1 MKFKEILEKIKVYAP
16 LGVSLVVAA
25 CVVISLS
32 GYQAKASEPSK
43 DKKQQVSESVTDAET
58 ETETENAAEDTQTHA
73 GSFELADGVYKGSA
87 TGFSGPVTVAVTIMD
102 KKITSIDILSS
113 TDDEAFF
120 NRAKGVIDR
129 IIASQSFD
137 VDVVSGAT
145 YSSNGIIGA
154 VKNALT
160 GEKDNGVTG
169 KSKQESTS
177 ESESDSSL
185 AEIAAVQDASA
196 YKDGTYYGTGK
207 GFAGTMKVKVDI
219 SGGKIAS
226 ISIVS
231 TKDGDSYVK
240 SASSLLDTIVEKQST
255 NVDTVSGATFSSRG
269 IIAAVRSAL
278 SQAAVSENTADNN
291 NDKQEA
297 AESSGNGQTDENSSG
312 SASEQGTEGTLP
324 YVDGI
329 YYGTAEG
336 YKGDIKAAVV
346 IQNKTLKAILV
357 TEKQDDEPFITNAM
371 DVLKNMMKKQSAD
384 VDTVSGATYSSKGL
398 IGAVKAAFEEARK
411 TTAGENTGDG
421 NSDANNKNNSNSDNN
436 NGNDNSSNNADDSN
450 IAGEEDK
457 AVLSKLVQSQASLDG
472 AQYTQLSWYLLQIR
486 LGDAQE
492 VLESAESTKKDV
504 SCAQEKLQAAINA
517 LQKNDTSTNVYE
529 DGVYEVSTLC
539 IPDDDMDFSA
549 YNLSMKVTIANDRIV
564 SITDVKG
571 DGDSQNASYIKKAAD
586 GTKNQP
592 GLVSVLTSQANADSI
607 DFSSIDTVSRAT
619 CTSKAII
626 DGCKSALE
634 AAKKK

>member
-1 MKFKEILEKIKVYAP
+1 MKFKEVFEKIKVYAP
-16 LGVSLVVAA
+16 LGVSLVIAA

-32 GYQAKASEPSK
+32 GYQTKASEPSN
-43 DKKQQVSESVTDAET
+43 DKKHQVSERVTDT
-58 ETETENAAEDTQTHA
+58 ETEDAAEDTQTA
-73 GSFELADGVYKGSA
+73 TGSFELADGVYKGSA

-120 NRAKGVIDR
+120 NRAKAVIDR

-169 KSKQESTS
+169 KSKQGSTS

-231 TKDGDSYVK
+231 TKDGNSYVK

-278 SQAAVSENTADNN
+278 SQAAVSDNTVGNN
-291 NDKQEA
+291 TDKQGA
-297 AESSGNGQTDENSSG
+297 AEASGNGQTDENSSG
-312 SASEQGTEGTLP
+312 SASEKGTEGTLP

-336 YKGDIKAAVV
+336 YKGDIRVAVV
-346 IQNKTLKAILV
+346 IQDKTLKAILV

-371 DVLKNMMKKQSAD
+371 DVLKNMMKRQSAD

-411 TTAGENTGDG
+411 TTAGENTGG
-421 NSDANNKNNSNSDNN
+421 SNSDSNNSNDNN
-436 NGNDNSSNNADDSN
+436 SN

-457 AVLSKLVQSQASLDG
+457 AVLLKLVQSQASLDG

-529 DGVYEVSTLC
+529 DGTYDVSTLC

-571 DGDSQNASYIKKAAD
+571 DGDSQNVSYIKKAVD
-586 GTKNQP
+586 GTKNQA
-592 GLVSVLTSQANADSI
+592 GMVSVLTSQTNADSI
-607 DFSSIDTVSRAT
+607 DFSSIDTVSHAT

>member
-1 MKFKEILEKIKVYAP
+1 MKFKEVFEKIKVYAP
-16 LGVSLVVAA
+16 LGVSLVIAA
-25 CVVISLS
+25 CVVISLI
-32 GYQAKASEPSK
+32 GYQTKVSEPSN
-43 DKKQQVSESVTDAET
+43 DKKHQVSERVTDT
-58 ETETENAAEDTQTHA
+58 ETEDAAEDTQTA
-73 GSFELADGVYKGSA
+73 TGSFELADGVYKGSA

-120 NRAKGVIDR
+120 NRAKAVIDR

-278 SQAAVSENTADNN
+278 SQAAVSDKTTGNNT
-291 NDKQEA
+291 DKQGA
-297 AESSGNGQTDENSSG
+297 AEASGNGQTDKNSSG

-336 YKGDIKAAVV
+336 YKGDIRVAVV
-346 IQNKTLKAILV
+346 IQDKTLKAILV

-411 TTAGENTGDG
+411 TTAGENTGG
-421 NSDANNKNNSNSDNN
+421 SNSDSNNSNDNN
-436 NGNDNSSNNADDSN
+436 SN

-457 AVLSKLVQSQASLDG
+457 AVLLKLVQSQASLDG

-529 DGVYEVSTLC
+529 DGTYDVSTLC

-571 DGDSQNASYIKKAAD
+571 DGDSQNVSYIKKAVD

-592 GLVSVLTSQANADSI
+592 GMVSVLTSQTNADSI
-607 DFSSIDTVSRAT
+607 DFSSIDTVSHAT

>member
-1 MKFKEILEKIKVYAP
+1 MKFKEVLEKIKIYAP

-32 GYQAKASEPSK
+32 GYQTKASEPLK
-43 DKKQQVSESVTDAET
+43 DKKQQVSESVTDTKT
-58 ETETENAAEDTQTHA
+58 ETDNADEDTQAAT
-73 GSFELADGVYKGSA
+73 GSFDLADGVYKGSA
-87 TGFSGPVTVAVTIMD
+87 TGFRGPVTVAVTIMD
-102 KKITSIDILSS
+102 KKITSIDILSA

-129 IIASQSFD
+129 IIASQSLD
-137 VDVVSGAT
+137 VDAVSGAT

-177 ESESDSSL
+177 ESESDSSS

-207 GFAGTMKVKVDI
+207 GFAGNIKVKVDI
-219 SGGKIAS
+219 AGGKISA

-278 SQAAVSENTADNN
+278 SQAAVSENTAGNN
-291 NDKQEA
+291 TDKQGA
-297 AESSGNGQTDENSSG
+297 AETSGNGQTDENSSG
-312 SASEQGTEGTLP
+312 SASEHGTEGTLP

-329 YYGTAEG
+329 YYGTSEG
-336 YKGDIKAAVV
+336 YKGDIKVAVV
-346 IQNKTLKAILV
+346 IQDKTLKAILV

-371 DVLKNMMKKQSAD
+371 DVLKNMMKKQSTD

-398 IGAVKAAFEEARK
+398 IGAVKSAFEEARK
-411 TTAGENTGDG
+411 TTAGENTGNG
-421 NSDANNKNNSNSDNN
+421 NSGGNNNNSN
-436 NGNDNSSNNADDSN
+436 NAADSN
-450 IAGEEDK
+450 IALDEDK

-472 AQYTQLSWYLLQIR
+472 TQYTQLSWYLLQIR

-504 SCAQEKLQAAINA
+504 SRAQEKLQAAINA

-529 DGVYEVSTLC
+529 DGTYEVSTLC

-586 GTKNQP
+586 GTKNQQ
-592 GLVSVLTSQANADSI
+592 GMVSVLTSQSNADSI

>member
-1 MKFKEILEKIKVYAP
+1 MKFKEVLEKIKVYAP
-16 LGVSLVVAA
+16 LGVSLVIAA

-32 GYQAKASEPSK
+32 GYQTKASEPSK
-43 DKKQQVSESVTDAET
+43 DKKQQVSDRVT
-58 ETETENAAEDTQTHA
+58 ETETENAAENTQTA
-73 GSFELADGVYKGSA
+73 TGSFELADGVYKGSA

-278 SQAAVSENTADNN
+278 SQAAVSDNTVGNN
-291 NDKQEA
+291 TDKQGA
-297 AESSGNGQTDENSSG
+297 AEASGNGQTDENSSG

-336 YKGDIKAAVV
+336 YKGDIRVAVV
-346 IQNKTLKAILV
+346 IQDKTLKAILV

-411 TTAGENTGDG
+411 TTAGENTGG
-421 NSDANNKNNSNSDNN
+421 SNSDSNNSNDNN
-436 NGNDNSSNNADDSN
+436 SN

-492 VLESAESTKKDV
+492 ILESAESTKKDV

-529 DGVYEVSTLC
+529 DGTYDVSTLC

-571 DGDSQNASYIKKAAD
+571 DGDSQNVSYIKKAVE

-592 GLVSVLTSQANADSI
+592 GMVSVLTSQTNADSI
-607 DFSSIDTVSRAT
+607 DFSSIDTVSHAT

>member
-32 GYQAKASEPSK
+32 TYQAKASEPSK
-43 DKKQQVSESVTDAET
+43 DKKQQVSESMADT
-58 ETETENAAEDTQTHA
+58 ETETENATEDTQTA
-73 GSFELADGVYKGSA
+73 TGSFDLADGVYKGSA
-87 TGFSGPVTVAVTIMD
+87 TGYRGSVTVAVTILD
-102 KKITSIDILSS
+102 KKIVSIDILSAS
-113 TDDEAFF
+113 DDEAFF

-129 IIASQSFD
+129 IISSQSLD

-177 ESESDSSL
+177 ESESDSSS

-207 GFAGTMKVKVDI
+207 GFAGNIKVKVDI
-219 SGGKIAS
+219 AGGKISA

-278 SQAAVSENTADNN
+278 SQAAVSENTAGNN
-291 NDKQEA
+291 TDKQGA
-297 AESSGNGQTDENSSG
+297 AEASGNGQTDENSSG
-312 SASEQGTEGTLP
+312 SAFEQGTEGTLP

-329 YYGTAEG
+329 YYGTSEG
-336 YKGDIKAAVV
+336 YKGDIKVAVV
-346 IQNKTLKAILV
+346 IQDKTLKAILV

-411 TTAGENTGDG
+411 TTAGENTGNG
-421 NSDANNKNNSNSDNN
+421 NSGGNNNNSN
-436 NGNDNSSNNADDSN
+436 NAADSN
-450 IAGEEDK
+450 IALDEDK

-472 AQYTQLSWYLLQIR
+472 TQYTQLSWYLLQIR

-504 SCAQEKLQAAINA
+504 SRAQEKLQAAINA

-529 DGVYEVSTLC
+529 DGTYEVSTLC

-586 GTKNQP
+586 GTKNQQ
-592 GLVSVLTSQANADSI
+592 GMVSMLTSQSNADSI

>member
-32 GYQAKASEPSK
+32 TYQTKASEPSK
-43 DKKQQVSESVTDAET
+43 DKKQQVSERVTDA
-58 ETETENAAEDTQTHA
+58 ETENAAEDTQTA
-73 GSFELADGVYKGSA
+73 TGSFELADGVYKGSA

-102 KKITSIDILSS
+102 KKIISIDILSS

-278 SQAAVSENTADNN
+278 SQAAVSDNTTGNN
-291 NDKQEA
+291 TDKQSA
-297 AESSGNGQTDENSSG
+297 AEASGNGQTDENSSG
-312 SASEQGTEGTLP
+312 SASEKGTEGTLP

-336 YKGDIKAAVV
+336 YRGDIRVAVV
-346 IQNKTLKAILV
+346 IQDKTLKAILV
-357 TEKQDDEPFITNAM
+357 TKKQDDEPFITNAM

-411 TTAGENTGDG
+411 TTAGENTGD
-421 NSDANNKNNSNSDNN
+421 SNSGNN
-436 NGNDNSSNNADDSN
+436 NSSNNSDNSN
-450 IAGEEDK
+450 IAGDEDK

-472 AQYTQLSWYLLQIR
+472 TQYTQLSWYLLQIR
-486 LGDAQE
+486 LEDANE
-492 VLESAESTKKDV
+492 VLSSAEATKKDV
-504 SCAQEKLQAAINA
+504 SHAQEKLQAAINA

-529 DGVYEVSTLC
+529 DGTYDVSTLC

-592 GLVSVLTSQANADSI
+592 GMVSVLTSQANADSI
-607 DFSSIDTVSRAT
+607 DFSGIDTVSRAT

-626 DGCKSALE
+626 NGCKSVLE

>member
-1 MKFKEILEKIKVYAP
+1 MKFKEVLEKIKVYAP
-16 LGVSLVVAA
+16 LGVSLVIAA

-32 GYQAKASEPSK
+32 GYQTKASEPSK
-43 DKKQQVSESVTDAET
+43 DKKHQVSERVTD
-58 ETETENAAEDTQTHA
+58 TETENAAEDTQTA
-73 GSFELADGVYKGSA
+73 TGSFELADGVYKGSA

-196 YKDGTYYGTGK
+196 YKDGTYYGAGK

-278 SQAAVSENTADNN
+278 SQAAVSDNTVGNN
-291 NDKQEA
+291 TDKQGA
-297 AESSGNGQTDENSSG
+297 AEASGNGQTDENSSG
-312 SASEQGTEGTLP
+312 SASEKGTEGTLP

-336 YKGDIKAAVV
+336 YKGDIRVAVV
-346 IQNKTLKAILV
+346 IQDKTLKAILV

-411 TTAGENTGDG
+411 TTAGENTGG
-421 NSDANNKNNSNSDNN
+421 SNSDSNNSNDNN
-436 NGNDNSSNNADDSN
+436 SN

-457 AVLSKLVQSQASLDG
+457 AVLLKLVQSQASLDG

-529 DGVYEVSTLC
+529 DGTYDVSTLC

-571 DGDSQNASYIKKAAD
+571 DGDSQNVSYIKKAVD
-586 GTKNQP
+586 GTKNQA
-592 GLVSVLTSQANADSI
+592 GMVSVLTSQTNADSI
-607 DFSSIDTVSRAT
+607 DFSSIDTVSHAT

>member
-1 MKFKEILEKIKVYAP
+1 MKFKEVLEKIKVYAP
-16 LGVSLVVAA
+16 LGVSLVIAA

-32 GYQAKASEPSK
+32 GYQTKASEPSK
-43 DKKQQVSESVTDAET
+43 DKKHQVSERVTDA
-58 ETETENAAEDTQTHA
+58 ETENAAEDTQTA
-73 GSFELADGVYKGSA
+73 TGSFELADGVYKGSA

-120 NRAKGVIDR
+120 NRAKAVIDR

-169 KSKQESTS
+169 KSKQGSTS

-278 SQAAVSENTADNN
+278 SQAAVSDNTTGNN
-291 NDKQEA
+291 TDKQGA
-297 AESSGNGQTDENSSG
+297 AEASGNGQTDENSSG
-312 SASEQGTEGTLP
+312 SASEKGTEGTLP

-336 YKGDIKAAVV
+336 YKGDIRVAVV
-346 IQNKTLKAILV
+346 IQDKTLKAILV

-411 TTAGENTGDG
+411 TTAGENTGNG
-421 NSDANNKNNSNSDNN
+421 NSDANNNNNSNVALD
-436 NGNDNSSNNADDSN
+436 
-450 IAGEEDK
+450 EDK

-472 AQYTQLSWYLLQIR
+472 TQYTQLSWYLLQIR

-492 VLESAESTKKDV
+492 VLDSAESTKKDV
-504 SCAQEKLQAAINA
+504 SRAQEKLQAAINA

-529 DGVYEVSTLC
+529 DGTYEVTTLC

-571 DGDSQNASYIKKAAD
+571 DGDSQNDCLI
-586 GTKNQP
+586 
-592 GLVSVLTSQANADSI
+592 VI
-607 DFSSIDTVSRAT
+607 
-619 CTSKAII
+619 
-626 DGCKSALE
+626 
-634 AAKKK
+634 

>member
-1 MKFKEILEKIKVYAP
+1 MKFKEVLEKIKVYAP
-16 LGVSLVVAA
+16 LGVSLVIAA

-32 GYQAKASEPSK
+32 GYQTKASEPSK
-43 DKKQQVSESVTDAET
+43 DKKHQVSERVTD
-58 ETETENAAEDTQTHA
+58 TETENAAEDTQTA
-73 GSFELADGVYKGSA
+73 TGSFELADGVYKGSA

-120 NRAKGVIDR
+120 NRAKAVIDR

-145 YSSNGIIGA
+145 YSSSGIIGA

-278 SQAAVSENTADNN
+278 SQAAVSDKTTGNNT
-291 NDKQEA
+291 DKQGA
-297 AESSGNGQTDENSSG
+297 AEASGNGQTDKNSSG

-336 YKGDIKAAVV
+336 YKGDIRVAVV
-346 IQNKTLKAILV
+346 IQDKTLKAILV

-411 TTAGENTGDG
+411 TTAGENTGG
-421 NSDANNKNNSNSDNN
+421 SNSDSNNSNDNN
-436 NGNDNSSNNADDSN
+436 SN

-457 AVLSKLVQSQASLDG
+457 AVLLKLVQSQASLDG

-529 DGVYEVSTLC
+529 DGTYDVSTLC

-571 DGDSQNASYIKKAAD
+571 DGDSQNVSYIKKAVD

-592 GLVSVLTSQANADSI
+592 GMVSVLTSQTNADSI
-607 DFSSIDTVSRAT
+607 DFSSIDTVSHAT

>member
-1 MKFKEILEKIKVYAP
+1 MKFKEVLEKIKVYAP
-16 LGVSLVVAA
+16 LGVSLVIAA

-32 GYQAKASEPSK
+32 GYQTKASEPSK
-43 DKKQQVSESVTDAET
+43 DKKQQVSDRVT
-58 ETETENAAEDTQTHA
+58 ETETENAAENTQTA
-73 GSFELADGVYKGSA
+73 TGSFELADGVYKGSA

-169 KSKQESTS
+169 KAKQESTS

-278 SQAAVSENTADNN
+278 SQAAVSDNTTGNN
-291 NDKQEA
+291 TDKQGA
-297 AESSGNGQTDENSSG
+297 AEASGNGQTDENSSG
-312 SASEQGTEGTLP
+312 SASEKGTEGTLP

-336 YKGDIKAAVV
+336 YKGDIRVAVV
-346 IQNKTLKAILV
+346 IQDKTLKAILV

-384 VDTVSGATYSSKGL
+384 VDTVSGATYSSNGL

-411 TTAGENTGDG
+411 TTAGENTGG
-421 NSDANNKNNSNSDNN
+421 SNSDSNNSNDNN
-436 NGNDNSSNNADDSN
+436 SN

-492 VLESAESTKKDV
+492 ILESAESTKKDV

-529 DGVYEVSTLC
+529 DGTYDVSTLC

-571 DGDSQNASYIKKAAD
+571 DGDSQNVSYINKAAD

-592 GLVSVLTSQANADSI
+592 GMVSVLTSQTNADSI
-607 DFSSIDTVSRAT
+607 DFSSIDTVSHAT

>member
-32 GYQAKASEPSK
+32 TYQAKASEPSK
-43 DKKQQVSESVTDAET
+43 DKKQQVSESMADT
-58 ETETENAAEDTQTHA
+58 ETETENATEDTQTA
-73 GSFELADGVYKGSA
+73 TGSFDLADGVYKGSA
-87 TGFSGPVTVAVTIMD
+87 TGYRGAVTVAVTILD
-102 KKITSIDILSS
+102 KKIVSIDILSAS
-113 TDDEAFF
+113 DDEAFF

-129 IIASQSFD
+129 IISSQSLD

-177 ESESDSSL
+177 ESESDSSS

-196 YKDGTYYGTGK
+196 YKDGTYYGIGK
-207 GFAGTMKVKVDI
+207 GFAGNIKVKVDI
-219 SGGKIAS
+219 AGGKISA

-278 SQAAVSENTADNN
+278 SQAAVSENTAGNN
-291 NDKQEA
+291 TDKQGA
-297 AESSGNGQTDENSSG
+297 AETSGNGQTDENSSG
-312 SASEQGTEGTLP
+312 SASEHGTEGTLP

-329 YYGTAEG
+329 YYGTSEG
-336 YKGDIKAAVV
+336 YKGDIKVAVV
-346 IQNKTLKAILV
+346 IQDKTLKAILV

-411 TTAGENTGDG
+411 TTAGENTGNG
-421 NSDANNKNNSNSDNN
+421 NSGGNNNNSN
-436 NGNDNSSNNADDSN
+436 NAADSN
-450 IAGEEDK
+450 IALDKDK

-472 AQYTQLSWYLLQIR
+472 TQYTQLSWYLLQIR

-504 SCAQEKLQAAINA
+504 SRAQEKLQAAINA

-529 DGVYEVSTLC
+529 DGTYEVSTLC

-586 GTKNQP
+586 GTKNQQ
-592 GLVSVLTSQANADSI
+592 GMVSMLTSQANADSI
-607 DFSSIDTVSRAT
+607 DFSSIDTVSHAT

>member
-1 MKFKEILEKIKVYAP
+1 MKFKEVLEKIKVYAP
-16 LGVSLVVAA
+16 LGVSLVIAA

-32 GYQAKASEPSK
+32 GYQTKASEPSK
-43 DKKQQVSESVTDAET
+43 DKKHQVSERVTDT
-58 ETETENAAEDTQTHA
+58 ETEDAAEDTQTA
-73 GSFELADGVYKGSA
+73 TGSFELADGVYKGSA

-102 KKITSIDILSS
+102 KKIISIDILSS

-278 SQAAVSENTADNN
+278 SQAAVSDNTVGNN
-291 NDKQEA
+291 TDKQGA
-297 AESSGNGQTDENSSG
+297 AEASGNGQTDENSSG
-312 SASEQGTEGTLP
+312 SASEKGTEGTLP

-336 YKGDIKAAVV
+336 YKGDIRVAVV
-346 IQNKTLKAILV
+346 IQDKTLKAILV

-371 DVLKNMMKKQSAD
+371 DMLKNMMKKQSAD

-411 TTAGENTGDG
+411 TTAGENTGG
-421 NSDANNKNNSNSDNN
+421 SNSDSNNSNDNN
-436 NGNDNSSNNADDSN
+436 SN

-457 AVLSKLVQSQASLDG
+457 AVLLKLVQSQASLDG

-529 DGVYEVSTLC
+529 DGTYDVSTLC

-571 DGDSQNASYIKKAAD
+571 DGDSQNVSYIKKAVD
-586 GTKNQP
+586 GTKNQA
-592 GLVSVLTSQANADSI
+592 GMVSVLTSQTNADSI
-607 DFSSIDTVSRAT
+607 DFSSIDTVSHAT

>member
-1 MKFKEILEKIKVYAP
+1 MKFKEVLEKIKVYAP
-16 LGVSLVVAA
+16 LGVSLVIAA

-32 GYQAKASEPSK
+32 GYQTKASEPSK
-43 DKKQQVSESVTDAET
+43 DKKHQVSERVTD
-58 ETETENAAEDTQTHA
+58 TETENAAEDTQTA
-73 GSFELADGVYKGSA
+73 TGSFELADGVYKGSA
-87 TGFSGPVTVAVTIMD
+87 TGFSGHVTVAVTIMD

-120 NRAKGVIDR
+120 NRAKVVIDR

-169 KSKQESTS
+169 KSKQGSTS

-240 SASSLLDTIVEKQST
+240 IASSLLDTIVEKQST

-278 SQAAVSENTADNN
+278 SQAAVSDNTTGNN
-291 NDKQEA
+291 TDKQGA
-297 AESSGNGQTDENSSG
+297 AEVSGNGQTDENSSG

-336 YKGDIKAAVV
+336 YKGDIRVAVV
-346 IQNKTLKAILV
+346 IQDKTLKAILV

-411 TTAGENTGDG
+411 TTAGENTGG
-421 NSDANNKNNSNSDNN
+421 SNSDSNNSNDNN
-436 NGNDNSSNNADDSN
+436 SN

-457 AVLSKLVQSQASLDG
+457 AVLLKLVQSQASLDG

-529 DGVYEVSTLC
+529 DGTYDVSTLC

-571 DGDSQNASYIKKAAD
+571 DGDSQNVSYIKKAVD
-586 GTKNQP
+586 GTKNQA
-592 GLVSVLTSQANADSI
+592 GMVSVLTSQTNADSI
-607 DFSSIDTVSRAT
+607 DFSSIDTVSHAT

>member
-58 ETETENAAEDTQTHA
+58 ETETENATEDTQTVT

-102 KKITSIDILSS
+102 KKVTSIDILSS

-129 IIASQSFD
+129 IISSQSLD

-160 GEKDNGVTG
+160 GEKDKGVTG
-169 KSKQESTS
+169 KSKQESRS
-177 ESESDSSL
+177 DSESDNSS

-207 GFAGTMKVKVDI
+207 GFAGNIKVKVDI
-219 SGGKIAS
+219 AGGKISA

-278 SQAAVSENTADNN
+278 SQAAVSENTAGNN
-291 NDKQEA
+291 TDKQGA
-297 AESSGNGQTDENSSG
+297 AETSGNGQTDENSSG
-312 SASEQGTEGTLP
+312 SASEHGTEGTLP

-329 YYGTAEG
+329 YYGTSEG
-336 YKGDIKAAVV
+336 YKGDIKVAVV
-346 IQNKTLKAILV
+346 IQDKTLKAILV

-398 IGAVKAAFEEARK
+398 IGAVKEAFEEARK
-411 TTAGENTGDG
+411 TTAGENTGNG
-421 NSDANNKNNSNSDNN
+421 NSGGNNNNSN
-436 NGNDNSSNNADDSN
+436 NAADSN
-450 IAGEEDK
+450 VALDEDK

-472 AQYTQLSWYLLQIR
+472 TQYTQLSWYLLQIR

-492 VLESAESTKKDV
+492 VLDSAESTKKDV
-504 SCAQEKLQAAINA
+504 SRAQEKLQAAINA

-529 DGVYEVSTLC
+529 DGTYEVSTLC

-586 GTKNQP
+586 GTKNQQ
-592 GLVSVLTSQANADSI
+592 GMVSMLTSQAKADSI

>member
-32 GYQAKASEPSK
+32 TYQAKASEPSK
-43 DKKQQVSESVTDAET
+43 DKKQQVSESMADT
-58 ETETENAAEDTQTHA
+58 ETETENATEDTQTA
-73 GSFELADGVYKGSA
+73 TGSFDLADGVYKGSA
-87 TGFSGPVTVAVTIMD
+87 TGYRGSVTVAVTILD
-102 KKITSIDILSS
+102 KKIVSIDILSAS
-113 TDDEAFF
+113 DDEAFF

-129 IIASQSFD
+129 IISSQSLD

-207 GFAGTMKVKVDI
+207 GFAGNIKVKVDI
-219 SGGKIAS
+219 EGGKISA

-278 SQAAVSENTADNN
+278 SQAAVSENTAGNN
-291 NDKQEA
+291 TDKQGA
-297 AESSGNGQTDENSSG
+297 AEASGNGQT
-312 SASEQGTEGTLP
+312 AEGTLP

-329 YYGTAEG
+329 YYGTSEG
-336 YKGDIKAAVV
+336 YKGDIKVAVV
-346 IQNKTLKAILV
+346 IQDKTLKAILV

-411 TTAGENTGDG
+411 TTAGENTGNG
-421 NSDANNKNNSNSDNN
+421 NSGGNNNNSN
-436 NGNDNSSNNADDSN
+436 NALD
-450 IAGEEDK
+450 EDK

-472 AQYTQLSWYLLQIR
+472 TQYTQLSWYLLQIR

-492 VLESAESTKKDV
+492 VLDSAESTKKDV
-504 SCAQEKLQAAINA
+504 SRAQEKLQAAINA

-529 DGVYEVSTLC
+529 DGTYEVSTLC
-539 IPDDDMDFSA
+539 IPDDDMDFVA

-586 GTKNQP
+586 GTKNQQ
-592 GLVSVLTSQANADSI
+592 GMVSVLTSQANADSI

>member
-1 MKFKEILEKIKVYAP
+1 MKFKEVLEKIKVYAP
-16 LGVSLVVAA
+16 LGVSLVIAA

-32 GYQAKASEPSK
+32 GYQTKASEPSK
-43 DKKQQVSESVTDAET
+43 DKKQQVSERVTDA
-58 ETETENAAEDTQTHA
+58 ETENAAEDTQTA
-73 GSFELADGVYKGSA
+73 TGSFELADGVYKGSA

-102 KKITSIDILSS
+102 KKIISIDILSS

-177 ESESDSSL
+177 ESESDSAL

-278 SQAAVSENTADNN
+278 SQAAVSDNTTGNN
-291 NDKQEA
+291 TDKQSA
-297 AESSGNGQTDENSSG
+297 AEASGNGQTDENSSG
-312 SASEQGTEGTLP
+312 SASEKGTEGTLP

-336 YKGDIKAAVV
+336 YKGDIRVAVV
-346 IQNKTLKAILV
+346 IQDKTLKAILV
-357 TEKQDDEPFITNAM
+357 TKKQDDEPFITNAM

-411 TTAGENTGDG
+411 TTAGENTGD
-421 NSDANNKNNSNSDNN
+421 SNSDSN
-436 NGNDNSSNNADDSN
+436 NGNDNNSN

-457 AVLSKLVQSQASLDG
+457 AVLLKLVQSQASLDG
-472 AQYTQLSWYLLQIR
+472 TQYTQLSWYLLQIR

-529 DGVYEVSTLC
+529 DGTYGVSTLC

-571 DGDSQNASYIKKAAD
+571 DGDSQNAPYIKKAAD

>member
-1 MKFKEILEKIKVYAP
+1 MKFKEVLEKIKVYAP
-16 LGVSLVVAA
+16 LGVSLVIAA

-32 GYQAKASEPSK
+32 GYQTKASEPSK
-43 DKKQQVSESVTDAET
+43 DKKHQVSERVIDT
-58 ETETENAAEDTQTHA
+58 ETETENAAEDTQTA
-73 GSFELADGVYKGSA
+73 TGSFELADGVYKGSA

-102 KKITSIDILSS
+102 KKIISIDILSS

-169 KSKQESTS
+169 KSKQGSTS

-219 SGGKIAS
+219 VGGKIAS

-278 SQAAVSENTADNN
+278 SQAAVSDNTTGNN
-291 NDKQEA
+291 TDKQGA
-297 AESSGNGQTDENSSG
+297 AEASGNGQTDENSSG
-312 SASEQGTEGTLP
+312 SASEKGTEGTLP

-336 YKGDIKAAVV
+336 YKGDIRVAVV
-346 IQNKTLKAILV
+346 IQDKTLKAILV

-411 TTAGENTGDG
+411 TTAGENTGG
-421 NSDANNKNNSNSDNN
+421 SNSDSNNSNDNN
-436 NGNDNSSNNADDSN
+436 SN

-457 AVLSKLVQSQASLDG
+457 AVLLKLVQSQASLDG

-529 DGVYEVSTLC
+529 DGTYDVSTLC

-571 DGDSQNASYIKKAAD
+571 DGDSQNVSYIKKAVD
-586 GTKNQP
+586 GTKNQA
-592 GLVSVLTSQANADSI
+592 GMVSVLTSQTNADSI
-607 DFSSIDTVSRAT
+607 DFSSIDTVSHAT

>member
-32 GYQAKASEPSK
+32 TYQAKASEPSK
-43 DKKQQVSESVTDAET
+43 DKKQQVSESMADT
-58 ETETENAAEDTQTHA
+58 ETETENATEDTQTA
-73 GSFELADGVYKGSA
+73 TGSFDLADGVYKGSA
-87 TGFSGPVTVAVTIMD
+87 TGYRGSVTVAVTILD
-102 KKITSIDILSS
+102 KKIVSIDILSAS
-113 TDDEAFF
+113 DDEAFF

-129 IIASQSFD
+129 IISSQSLD

-177 ESESDSSL
+177 ESESDSSS

-207 GFAGTMKVKVDI
+207 GFAGNIKVKVDI
-219 SGGKIAS
+219 AGGKISA

-278 SQAAVSENTADNN
+278 SQAAVSENTAGNN
-291 NDKQEA
+291 TDKQGA
-297 AESSGNGQTDENSSG
+297 AETSGNGQTDENSSG
-312 SASEQGTEGTLP
+312 SASEQGTEGTLA

-336 YKGDIKAAVV
+336 YKGDIKVAVV
-346 IQNKTLKAILV
+346 IQDKTLKAILV

-411 TTAGENTGDG
+411 TTAGENTGNG
-421 NSDANNKNNSNSDNN
+421 NSGGNNNNSN
-436 NGNDNSSNNADDSN
+436 NAADSN
-450 IAGEEDK
+450 IALDEDK

-472 AQYTQLSWYLLQIR
+472 TQYTQLSWYLLQIR
-486 LGDAQE
+486 LGDAHE
-492 VLESAESTKKDV
+492 VLDSAESTKKDV
-504 SCAQEKLQAAINA
+504 RYAQEKLQAAINA

-529 DGVYEVSTLC
+529 DGTYEVSTLC

-586 GTKNQP
+586 GTKNQQ
-592 GLVSVLTSQANADSI
+592 GMVSVLTSQSNADSI

-626 DGCKSALE
+626 DGCKSALK

>member
-1 MKFKEILEKIKVYAP
+1 MKFKEVLEKIKVYAP
-16 LGVSLVVAA
+16 LGVSLVIAA
-25 CVVISLS
+25 CVVISLI
-32 GYQAKASEPSK
+32 GYQTKASEPSN
-43 DKKQQVSESVTDAET
+43 DKKHQVSERVTDT
-58 ETETENAAEDTQTHA
+58 ETEDAAEDTQTA
-73 GSFELADGVYKGSA
+73 TGSFELADGVYKGSA

-120 NRAKGVIDR
+120 NRAKAVIDR

-278 SQAAVSENTADNN
+278 SQAAVSDKTTGNNT
-291 NDKQEA
+291 DKQGA
-297 AESSGNGQTDENSSG
+297 AEASGNGQTDKNSSG
-312 SASEQGTEGTLP
+312 SASEQGTEGTLA

-336 YKGDIKAAVV
+336 YKGDIRVAVV
-346 IQNKTLKAILV
+346 IQDKTLKAILV

-411 TTAGENTGDG
+411 TTAGENTGG
-421 NSDANNKNNSNSDNN
+421 SNSDSNNSNDNN
-436 NGNDNSSNNADDSN
+436 SN

-457 AVLSKLVQSQASLDG
+457 AVLLKLVQSQASLDG

-529 DGVYEVSTLC
+529 DGTYDVSTLC

-571 DGDSQNASYIKKAAD
+571 DGDSQNVSYIKKAVD

-592 GLVSVLTSQANADSI
+592 GMVSVLTSQTNADSI
-607 DFSSIDTVSRAT
+607 DFSSIDTVSHAT

>member
-1 MKFKEILEKIKVYAP
+1 MKFKEVLEKIKVYAP
-16 LGVSLVVAA
+16 LGVSLVIVA

-32 GYQAKASEPSK
+32 GYQTKASEPSK
-43 DKKQQVSESVTDAET
+43 DKKHQVSERVTD
-58 ETETENAAEDTQTHA
+58 TETENAAEDTQTA
-73 GSFELADGVYKGSA
+73 TGSFELADGVYKGSA

-120 NRAKGVIDR
+120 NRAKAVIDR

-278 SQAAVSENTADNN
+278 SQAAVSDKTTGNNT
-291 NDKQEA
+291 DKQGA
-297 AESSGNGQTDENSSG
+297 AEASGNGQTDKNSSG

-336 YKGDIKAAVV
+336 YKGDIRVAVV
-346 IQNKTLKAILV
+346 IQDKTLKAILV

-411 TTAGENTGDG
+411 TTAGENTGG
-421 NSDANNKNNSNSDNN
+421 SNSDSNNSNDNN
-436 NGNDNSSNNADDSN
+436 SN

-457 AVLSKLVQSQASLDG
+457 AVLLKLVQSQASLDG

-529 DGVYEVSTLC
+529 DGTYDVSTLC

-571 DGDSQNASYIKKAAD
+571 DGDSQNVSYIKKAVD

-592 GLVSVLTSQANADSI
+592 GMVSVLTSQTNADSI
-607 DFSSIDTVSRAT
+607 DFSSIDTVSHAT

>member
-58 ETETENAAEDTQTHA
+58 ETETENATEDTQTVT

-129 IIASQSFD
+129 IISSQSLD

-160 GEKDNGVTG
+160 GEKDKGVTG
-169 KSKQESTS
+169 KSKQESRLD
-177 ESESDSSL
+177 SESDNSS

-207 GFAGTMKVKVDI
+207 GFAGNIKVKVDI
-219 SGGKIAS
+219 AGGKISA

-278 SQAAVSENTADNN
+278 SQAAVSENTAGNN
-291 NDKQEA
+291 TDKQGA
-297 AESSGNGQTDENSSG
+297 AETSGNGQTDENSSG
-312 SASEQGTEGTLP
+312 SASEHGTEGTLP

-329 YYGTAEG
+329 YYGTSEG
-336 YKGDIKAAVV
+336 YKGDIKVAVV
-346 IQNKTLKAILV
+346 IQDKTLKAILV

-398 IGAVKAAFEEARK
+398 IGAVKAAFEKARK
-411 TTAGENTGDG
+411 TTAGENTGNG
-421 NSDANNKNNSNSDNN
+421 NSDVNNSNSDNN
-436 NGNDNSSNNADDSN
+436 NSNDNSSNNADNSN
-450 IAGEEDK
+450 VALDEDK

-472 AQYTQLSWYLLQIR
+472 TQYTQLSWYLLQIR

-504 SCAQEKLQAAINA
+504 SRAQEKLQAAINA

-529 DGVYEVSTLC
+529 DGTYEVSTLC

-586 GTKNQP
+586 GTKNQQ
-592 GLVSVLTSQANADSI
+592 GMVSMLTSQANADSI

>member
-1 MKFKEILEKIKVYAP
+1 MKFKEVLEKIKVYAP
-16 LGVSLVVAA
+16 LGVSLVIAA

-32 GYQAKASEPSK
+32 GYQTKASEPSK
-43 DKKQQVSESVTDAET
+43 DKKHQVSERVTDT
-58 ETETENAAEDTQTHA
+58 ETEDAAEDTQTA
-73 GSFELADGVYKGSA
+73 TGSFELADGVYKGSA

-102 KKITSIDILSS
+102 KKIISIDILSS

-177 ESESDSSL
+177 ASESDSSL

-278 SQAAVSENTADNN
+278 SQAAVSDNTVGNN
-291 NDKQEA
+291 TDKQGA
-297 AESSGNGQTDENSSG
+297 AEASGNGQTDENSSG
-312 SASEQGTEGTLP
+312 SASEKGTEDTLP

-336 YKGDIKAAVV
+336 YKGDIRVAVV
-346 IQNKTLKAILV
+346 IQDKTLKAILV

-411 TTAGENTGDG
+411 TTAGENTGG
-421 NSDANNKNNSNSDNN
+421 SNSDSNNSNDNN
-436 NGNDNSSNNADDSN
+436 SN

-457 AVLSKLVQSQASLDG
+457 AVLLKLVQSQASLDG

-529 DGVYEVSTLC
+529 DGTYDVSTLC

-571 DGDSQNASYIKKAAD
+571 DGDSQNVSYIKKAVD
-586 GTKNQP
+586 GTKNQA
-592 GLVSVLTSQANADSI
+592 GMVSVLTSQTNADSI
-607 DFSSIDTVSRAT
+607 DFSSIDTVSHAT

>member
-1 MKFKEILEKIKVYAP
+1 MKFKEVLEKIKVYAP
-16 LGVSLVVAA
+16 LGVSLVIAA

-32 GYQAKASEPSK
+32 GYQTKASEPSK
-43 DKKQQVSESVTDAET
+43 DKKHQVSERVTDT
-58 ETETENAAEDTQTHA
+58 ETEDAAEDTQTA
-73 GSFELADGVYKGSA
+73 TGSFELADGVYKGSA

-102 KKITSIDILSS
+102 KKIISIDILSS

-278 SQAAVSENTADNN
+278 SQAAVSDNTVGNN
-291 NDKQEA
+291 TDKQGA
-297 AESSGNGQTDENSSG
+297 AEASGNGQTDENSSG
-312 SASEQGTEGTLP
+312 SASEKGTEGTLP

-336 YKGDIKAAVV
+336 YKGDIRAAVV
-346 IQNKTLKAILV
+346 IQDKTLKAILV

-411 TTAGENTGDG
+411 TTAGENTGG
-421 NSDANNKNNSNSDNN
+421 SNSDSNNSNDNN
-436 NGNDNSSNNADDSN
+436 SN

-457 AVLSKLVQSQASLDG
+457 AVLLKLVQSQASLDG

-529 DGVYEVSTLC
+529 DGTYDVSTLC

-571 DGDSQNASYIKKAAD
+571 DGDSQNVSYIKKAVD
-586 GTKNQP
+586 GTKNQA
-592 GLVSVLTSQANADSI
+592 GMVSVLTSQTNADSI
-607 DFSSIDTVSRAT
+607 DFSSIDTVSHAT

>member
-32 GYQAKASEPSK
+32 TYQAKASEPSK
-43 DKKQQVSESVTDAET
+43 DKKQQVSESMADT
-58 ETETENAAEDTQTHA
+58 ETETENATEDTQTVT
-73 GSFELADGVYKGSA
+73 GSFDLADGVYKGSA
-87 TGFSGPVTVAVTIMD
+87 TGYRGSVTVAVTILD
-102 KKITSIDILSS
+102 KKIVSIDILSAS
-113 TDDEAFF
+113 DDEAFF

-129 IIASQSFD
+129 IISSQSLD

-177 ESESDSSL
+177 ESESDSSS
-185 AEIAAVQDASA
+185 AEITAVQDASA

-207 GFAGTMKVKVDI
+207 GFAGNIKVKVDI
-219 SGGKIAS
+219 AGGKISA

-278 SQAAVSENTADNN
+278 SQATVRENTAGSDT
-291 NDKQEA
+291 DKQGA
-297 AESSGNGQTDENSSG
+297 AETSGNGQTDENSSG
-312 SASEQGTEGTLP
+312 SASEHGTEGTLP

-329 YYGTAEG
+329 YYGTSEG
-336 YKGDIKAAVV
+336 YKGDIKVAVV
-346 IQNKTLKAILV
+346 IQDKTLKAILV

-398 IGAVKAAFEEARK
+398 IGAVKEAFEEARK
-411 TTAGENTGDG
+411 TTACENTGNG
-421 NSDANNKNNSNSDNN
+421 NSGGNNNNSN
-436 NGNDNSSNNADDSN
+436 NAADSN
-450 IAGEEDK
+450 IALDEDK

-472 AQYTQLSWYLLQIR
+472 TQYTQLSWYLLQIR

-504 SCAQEKLQAAINA
+504 SRAQEKLQAAINA

-529 DGVYEVSTLC
+529 DGTYEVSTLC

-586 GTKNQP
+586 GTKNQQ
-592 GLVSVLTSQANADSI
+592 GMVSMLTSQANADSI

>member
-32 GYQAKASEPSK
+32 TYQAKASEPSK
-43 DKKQQVSESVTDAET
+43 DKKQQVSESMADT
-58 ETETENAAEDTQTHA
+58 ETETENTTEDTQTA
-73 GSFELADGVYKGSA
+73 TGSFDLADGVYKGSA
-87 TGFSGPVTVAVTIMD
+87 TGYRGSVTVAVTILD
-102 KKITSIDILSS
+102 KKIVSIDILSAS
-113 TDDEAFF
+113 DDEAFF

-129 IIASQSFD
+129 IISSQSLD

-177 ESESDSSL
+177 ESESDSSS

-207 GFAGTMKVKVDI
+207 GFAGTIKVKVNI
-219 SGGKIAS
+219 AGGKIAS

-278 SQAAVSENTADNN
+278 SQAAVSENTAGNN
-291 NDKQEA
+291 TDKQGA
-297 AESSGNGQTDENSSG
+297 AETSGNGQTDENSSG
-312 SASEQGTEGTLP
+312 SASEHGTEGTLP

-329 YYGTAEG
+329 YYGTSEG
-336 YKGDIKAAVV
+336 YKGDIKVAVV
-346 IQNKTLKAILV
+346 IQDKTLKAILV

-398 IGAVKAAFEEARK
+398 IGAVKEAFEEARK
-411 TTAGENTGDG
+411 TTAGENTGNG
-421 NSDANNKNNSNSDNN
+421 NSGGNNNNSN
-436 NGNDNSSNNADDSN
+436 NAADSN
-450 IAGEEDK
+450 IALDEDK

-472 AQYTQLSWYLLQIR
+472 TQYTQLSWYLLQIR

-504 SCAQEKLQAAINA
+504 SRAQEKLQAAINA

-529 DGVYEVSTLC
+529 DGTYEVSTLC

-586 GTKNQP
+586 GTKNQQ
-592 GLVSVLTSQANADSI
+592 GMVSMLTSQANADSI
-607 DFSSIDTVSRAT
+607 DFSSIDTVSHAT

>member
-1 MKFKEILEKIKVYAP
+1 MKFKEVLEKIKVYAP
-16 LGVSLVVAA
+16 LGVSLVIAA

-32 GYQAKASEPSK
+32 GYQTKASEPSK
-43 DKKQQVSESVTDAET
+43 DKKHQVSERVTD
-58 ETETENAAEDTQTHA
+58 TETENAAEDTQTA
-73 GSFELADGVYKGSA
+73 TGSFELADGVYKGSA

-145 YSSNGIIGA
+145 YSSNGIIAA

-169 KSKQESTS
+169 KSKQKSTS

-278 SQAAVSENTADNN
+278 SQASVSDKTTGNNT
-291 NDKQEA
+291 DKQGA
-297 AESSGNGQTDENSSG
+297 AEASGNGQTDKNSSG
-312 SASEQGTEGTLP
+312 SASEKGTEGTLP

-336 YKGDIKAAVV
+336 YKGDIRVAVV
-346 IQNKTLKAILV
+346 IQDKTLKAILV

-411 TTAGENTGDG
+411 TTAGENTGG
-421 NSDANNKNNSNSDNN
+421 SNSDSNNSNDNN
-436 NGNDNSSNNADDSN
+436 SN

-457 AVLSKLVQSQASLDG
+457 AVLLKLVQSQASLDG

-529 DGVYEVSTLC
+529 DGTYDVSTLC

-571 DGDSQNASYIKKAAD
+571 DGDSQNVSYIKKAAD

-592 GLVSVLTSQANADSI
+592 GMVSVLTSQTNADSI
-607 DFSSIDTVSRAT
+607 DFSSIDTVSHAT

>member
-1 MKFKEILEKIKVYAP
+1 MKFKEVFEKIKVYAP
-16 LGVSLVVAA
+16 LGVSLVIAA

-32 GYQAKASEPSK
+32 GYQTKASEPSN
-43 DKKQQVSESVTDAET
+43 DKKHQVSERVTDT
-58 ETETENAAEDTQTHA
+58 ETEDAAEDTQTA
-73 GSFELADGVYKGSA
+73 TGSFELADGVYKGSA

-120 NRAKGVIDR
+120 NRAKAVIDR

-278 SQAAVSENTADNN
+278 SQAAVSDKTTGNNT
-291 NDKQEA
+291 DKQGA
-297 AESSGNGQTDENSSG
+297 AEASGNGQTDKNSSG

-336 YKGDIKAAVV
+336 YKGDIRVAVV
-346 IQNKTLKAILV
+346 IQDKTLKAILV

-411 TTAGENTGDG
+411 TTAGENTGG
-421 NSDANNKNNSNSDNN
+421 SNSDSNNSNDNN
-436 NGNDNSSNNADDSN
+436 SN

-457 AVLSKLVQSQASLDG
+457 AVLLKLVQSQASLDG

-529 DGVYEVSTLC
+529 DGTYDVSTLC

-571 DGDSQNASYIKKAAD
+571 DGDSQNVSYIKKAVD
-586 GTKNQP
+586 GTKNQA
-592 GLVSVLTSQANADSI
+592 GMVSVLTSQTNADSI
-607 DFSSIDTVSRAT
+607 DFSSIDTVSHAT

>member
-16 LGVSLVVAA
+16 LGVSLVIAA

-32 GYQAKASEPSK
+32 TYQAKASEPSK
-43 DKKQQVSESVTDAET
+43 DKKQQVSESMADT
-58 ETETENAAEDTQTHA
+58 ETETENATEDTQTA
-73 GSFELADGVYKGSA
+73 TGSFDLADGVYKGSA
-87 TGFSGPVTVAVTIMD
+87 TGYRGSVTVAVTILD
-102 KKITSIDILSS
+102 KKIVSIDILSAS
-113 TDDEAFF
+113 DDEAFF

-129 IIASQSFD
+129 IISSQSLD

-177 ESESDSSL
+177 ESESDSSS

-196 YKDGTYYGTGK
+196 YKDGTYYGIGK
-207 GFAGTMKVKVDI
+207 GFAGNIKVKVDI
-219 SGGKIAS
+219 AGGKISA

-278 SQAAVSENTADNN
+278 SQAAVSENTAGNN
-291 NDKQEA
+291 TDKQGA
-297 AESSGNGQTDENSSG
+297 AETSGNGQTDENSSG
-312 SASEQGTEGTLP
+312 SASEHGTEGTLP

-329 YYGTAEG
+329 YYGTSEG
-336 YKGDIKAAVV
+336 YKGDIKVAVV
-346 IQNKTLKAILV
+346 IQDKTLKAILV

-398 IGAVKAAFEEARK
+398 IGAVKEAFEEARK
-411 TTAGENTGDG
+411 TTAGENTGNG
-421 NSDANNKNNSNSDNN
+421 NSGGNNNNSN
-436 NGNDNSSNNADDSN
+436 NAADSN
-450 IAGEEDK
+450 IALDEDK

-472 AQYTQLSWYLLQIR
+472 TQYTQLSWYLLQIR

-504 SCAQEKLQAAINA
+504 SRAQEKLQAAINA

-529 DGVYEVSTLC
+529 DGTYEVSTLC

-586 GTKNQP
+586 GTKNQQ
-592 GLVSVLTSQANADSI
+592 GMVSMLTSQANADSI
-607 DFSSIDTVSRAT
+607 DFSSIDTVSHAT

>member
-1 MKFKEILEKIKVYAP
+1 MKFKEVLEKIKVYAP
-16 LGVSLVVAA
+16 LGVSLVIAA

-32 GYQAKASEPSK
+32 GYQTKASEPSK
-43 DKKQQVSESVTDAET
+43 DKKQQVSDRVT
-58 ETETENAAEDTQTHA
+58 ETETENAAENTQTA
-73 GSFELADGVYKGSA
+73 TGSFELADGVYKGSA

-169 KSKQESTS
+169 KAKQESTS

-196 YKDGTYYGTGK
+196 YKEGTYYGTGK

-278 SQAAVSENTADNN
+278 SQAAVSDNTTGNN
-291 NDKQEA
+291 TDKQGA
-297 AESSGNGQTDENSSG
+297 AEASGNGQTDENSSG
-312 SASEQGTEGTLP
+312 SASEKGTEGTLP

-336 YKGDIKAAVV
+336 YKGDIRVAVV
-346 IQNKTLKAILV
+346 IQDKTLKAILV

-411 TTAGENTGDG
+411 TTAGENTGG
-421 NSDANNKNNSNSDNN
+421 SNSDSNNSNDNN
-436 NGNDNSSNNADDSN
+436 SN

-492 VLESAESTKKDV
+492 ILESAESTKKDV

-529 DGVYEVSTLC
+529 DGTYDVSTLC

-571 DGDSQNASYIKKAAD
+571 DGDSQNVSYINKAAD

-592 GLVSVLTSQANADSI
+592 GMVSVLTSQTNADSI
-607 DFSSIDTVSRAT
+607 DFSSIDTVSHAT

>member
-1 MKFKEILEKIKVYAP
+1 MKFKEVLEKIKVYAP
-16 LGVSLVVAA
+16 LGVSLVIAA

-32 GYQAKASEPSK
+32 GYQTKASEPSK
-43 DKKQQVSESVTDAET
+43 DKKQQVSERVTDT
-58 ETETENAAEDTQTHA
+58 ETETENAAENTQTA
-73 GSFELADGVYKGSA
+73 TGSFDLADGVYKGSA

-129 IIASQSFD
+129 IISSQSFD

-160 GEKDNGVTG
+160 GEKDKTVIG
-169 KSKQESTS
+169 KSKQESA
-177 ESESDSSL
+177 SESDSSSV
-185 AEIAAVQDASA
+185 EKAAVQDASA

-219 SGGKIAS
+219 VGGKIAS

-255 NVDTVSGATFSSRG
+255 NVDAVSGATFSSRG

-278 SQAAVSENTADNN
+278 SQAAVSENTAGNN
-291 NDKQEA
+291 TDKQDATET
-297 AESSGNGQTDENSSG
+297 SGNGQTDENSSG
-312 SASEQGTEGTLP
+312 SSQEQGTEGTLP

-336 YKGDIKAAVV
+336 YKGDIKVAVV
-346 IQNKTLKAILV
+346 IQDKTLKAILV

-411 TTAGENTGDG
+411 TTAGENTGD
-421 NSDANNKNNSNSDNN
+421 SNSGNN
-436 NGNDNSSNNADDSN
+436 NSSNNSDNSN
-450 IAGEEDK
+450 IAGDEDK

-472 AQYTQLSWYLLQIR
+472 TQYTQLSWYLLQIR
-486 LGDAQE
+486 LEDANE
-492 VLESAESTKKDV
+492 VLSSAEATKKDV
-504 SCAQEKLQAAINA
+504 SRAQEKLQAAINA

-529 DGVYEVSTLC
+529 DGTYDVSTLC

-586 GTKNQP
+586 GTKNQQ
-592 GLVSVLTSQANADSI
+592 GMVSVLTSQANADSI
-607 DFSSIDTVSRAT
+607 DFSGIDTVSRAT

-626 DGCKSALE
+626 NCCKSVLE

>member
-1 MKFKEILEKIKVYAP
+1 MKFKEVLEKIKVYAP
-16 LGVSLVVAA
+16 LGVSLVIAA

-32 GYQAKASEPSK
+32 GYQTKASEPSK
-43 DKKQQVSESVTDAET
+43 DKKHQVSERVTDT
-58 ETETENAAEDTQTHA
+58 ETEDAAEDTQTA
-73 GSFELADGVYKGSA
+73 TGSFELADGVYKGSA

-102 KKITSIDILSS
+102 KKIISIDILSS

-278 SQAAVSENTADNN
+278 SQAAVSDNTVGNN
-291 NDKQEA
+291 TDKQGA
-297 AESSGNGQTDENSSG
+297 AEASGNGQTDENSSG
-312 SASEQGTEGTLP
+312 SASEKGTEDTLP

-336 YKGDIKAAVV
+336 YKGDIRVAVV
-346 IQNKTLKAILV
+346 IQDKTLKAILV

-411 TTAGENTGDG
+411 TTAGENTGG
-421 NSDANNKNNSNSDNN
+421 SNSDSNNSNDNN
-436 NGNDNSSNNADDSN
+436 SN

-457 AVLSKLVQSQASLDG
+457 AVLLKLVQSQASLDG
-472 AQYTQLSWYLLQIR
+472 AQYTQLSWYLLQIC

-529 DGVYEVSTLC
+529 DGTYDVSTLC

-571 DGDSQNASYIKKAAD
+571 DGDSQNVSYIKKAVD
-586 GTKNQP
+586 GTKNQA
-592 GLVSVLTSQANADSI
+592 GMVSVLTSQTNADSI
-607 DFSSIDTVSRAT
+607 DFSSIDTVSHAT

>member
-1 MKFKEILEKIKVYAP
+1 MKFKEVLEKIKVYAP
-16 LGVSLVVAA
+16 LGASLVVAA

-32 GYQAKASEPSK
+32 GYQTKASEPSK
-43 DKKQQVSESVTDAET
+43 DKKQQVSESVADSEAET
-58 ETETENAAEDTQTHA
+58 KKTAEDTQTA
-73 GSFELADGVYKGSA
+73 TGSFDLADGVYKGSA

-129 IIASQSFD
+129 IISSQSFD

-177 ESESDSSL
+177 ESESDSSSV
-185 AEIAAVQDASA
+185 EIAAVQDASA

-219 SGGKIAS
+219 AGGKIAS

-269 IIAAVRSAL
+269 IISAVRSAL
-278 SQAAVSENTADNN
+278 SQAAVSQNTADNVT
-291 NDKQEA
+291 DKQDETQT
-297 AESSGNGQTDENSSG
+297 SGNGQTGENPSG
-312 SASEQGTEGTLP
+312 SAQQQGTEGTLP

-336 YKGDIKAAVV
+336 YKGDIKVAVV
-346 IQNKTLKAILV
+346 IQDKTLKAILV
-357 TEKQDDEPFITNAM
+357 TEKNDDEPFITNAM
-371 DVLKNMMKKQSAD
+371 DVLKNMMKKQSTD

-411 TTAGENTGDG
+411 TTAGENTGD
-421 NSDANNKNNSNSDNN
+421 SNSGNN
-436 NGNDNSSNNADDSN
+436 NSSNNSDNSN
-450 IAGEEDK
+450 IAGDEDK

-472 AQYTQLSWYLLQIR
+472 TQYTQLSWYLLQIR
-486 LGDAQE
+486 LEDANE
-492 VLESAESTKKDV
+492 VLSSAEATKKDV
-504 SCAQEKLQAAINA
+504 SRAQEKLQAAINA

-529 DGVYEVSTLC
+529 DGTYDVSTLC

-586 GTKNQP
+586 GTKNQQ
-592 GLVSVLTSQANADSI
+592 GMVSVLTSQANADSI
-607 DFSSIDTVSRAT
+607 DFSGIDTVSRAT

-626 DGCKSALE
+626 NGCKSALE

>member
-1 MKFKEILEKIKVYAP
+1 MKFKEVLEKIKVYAP
-16 LGVSLVVAA
+16 LGVSLVIAA

-32 GYQAKASEPSK
+32 GYQTKASEPSK
-43 DKKQQVSESVTDAET
+43 DKKQQVSERMTDA
-58 ETETENAAEDTQTHA
+58 ETENAAEDTQTA
-73 GSFELADGVYKGSA
+73 TGSFELADGVYKGSA

-207 GFAGTMKVKVDI
+207 GFAGTMKVKVEI
-219 SGGKIAS
+219 SGGKIVS

-278 SQAAVSENTADNN
+278 SQAAVSDNTTGNN
-291 NDKQEA
+291 TDKQGA
-297 AESSGNGQTDENSSG
+297 AEASGNGQTDENSSG
-312 SASEQGTEGTLP
+312 SASEKGTEGTLP

-336 YKGDIKAAVV
+336 YKGDIRVAVV
-346 IQNKTLKAILV
+346 IQDKTLKAILV

-384 VDTVSGATYSSKGL
+384 VDTVSGATYSSNGL

-411 TTAGENTGDG
+411 TTAGENTGG
-421 NSDANNKNNSNSDNN
+421 SNSDSNNSNDNN
-436 NGNDNSSNNADDSN
+436 SN

-492 VLESAESTKKDV
+492 ILESAESTKKDV

-529 DGVYEVSTLC
+529 DGTYDVSTLC

-571 DGDSQNASYIKKAAD
+571 DGDSQNVSYINKAAD

-592 GLVSVLTSQANADSI
+592 GMVSVLTSQTNADSI
-607 DFSSIDTVSRAT
+607 DFSSIDTVSHAT

>member
-1 MKFKEILEKIKVYAP
+1 MKFKEVLEKIKVYAP
-16 LGVSLVVAA
+16 LGVSLVIAA

-32 GYQAKASEPSK
+32 GYQTKASEPSK
-43 DKKQQVSESVTDAET
+43 DKKHQVSERVTDT
-58 ETETENAAEDTQTHA
+58 ETEDAAEDTQTA
-73 GSFELADGVYKGSA
+73 TGSFELADGVYKGSA

-102 KKITSIDILSS
+102 KKIISIDILSS

-278 SQAAVSENTADNN
+278 SQAAVSDKTTGNNT
-291 NDKQEA
+291 DKQGA
-297 AESSGNGQTDENSSG
+297 AEASGNGQTDENSSG
-312 SASEQGTEGTLP
+312 SASEKGTEGTLP

-336 YKGDIKAAVV
+336 YKGDIRVAVV
-346 IQNKTLKAILV
+346 IQDKTLKAILV

-411 TTAGENTGDG
+411 TTAGENTGG
-421 NSDANNKNNSNSDNN
+421 SNSDSNNSNDNN
-436 NGNDNSSNNADDSN
+436 SN

-457 AVLSKLVQSQASLDG
+457 AVLLKLVQSQASLDG

-529 DGVYEVSTLC
+529 DGTYDVSTLC

-571 DGDSQNASYIKKAAD
+571 DGDSQNVSYIKKAAD

-592 GLVSVLTSQANADSI
+592 GMVSVLTSQTNADSI
-607 DFSSIDTVSRAT
+607 DFSSIDTVSHAT

>member
-1 MKFKEILEKIKVYAP
+1 MKFKEVLEKIKVYAP
-16 LGVSLVVAA
+16 LGVSLVIAA

-32 GYQAKASEPSK
+32 GYQTKASEPSK
-43 DKKQQVSESVTDAET
+43 DKKHQVSERVTD
-58 ETETENAAEDTQTHA
+58 TETENAAEDTQTA
-73 GSFELADGVYKGSA
+73 TGSFELADGVYKGSA

-120 NRAKGVIDR
+120 NRAKAVIDR

-278 SQAAVSENTADNN
+278 SQAAVSDKTTGNNT
-291 NDKQEA
+291 DKQGA
-297 AESSGNGQTDENSSG
+297 AEASGNGQTDENSSG
-312 SASEQGTEGTLP
+312 SASEKGTEGTLP

-336 YKGDIKAAVV
+336 YKGDIRVAVV
-346 IQNKTLKAILV
+346 IQDKTLKAILV

-411 TTAGENTGDG
+411 TTAGENTGG
-421 NSDANNKNNSNSDNN
+421 SNSDSNNSNDNN
-436 NGNDNSSNNADDSN
+436 SN

-457 AVLSKLVQSQASLDG
+457 AVLLKLVQSQASLDG

-529 DGVYEVSTLC
+529 DGTYDVSTLC

-571 DGDSQNASYIKKAAD
+571 DGDSQNVSYIKKAVD

-592 GLVSVLTSQANADSI
+592 GMVSVLTSQTNADSI
-607 DFSSIDTVSRAT
+607 DFSSIDTVSHAT

>member
-1 MKFKEILEKIKVYAP
+1 MKFKEVLEKIKVYAP
-16 LGVSLVVAA
+16 LGVSLVIAA

-32 GYQAKASEPSK
+32 GYQTKASEPSK
-43 DKKQQVSESVTDAET
+43 DKKHQVSERVTD
-58 ETETENAAEDTQTHA
+58 TETENAAEDTQTA
-73 GSFELADGVYKGSA
+73 TGSFELADGVYKGSA

-120 NRAKGVIDR
+120 NRAKAVIDR

-240 SASSLLDTIVEKQST
+240 IASSLLDTIVEKQST

-278 SQAAVSENTADNN
+278 SQAAVSDNTTGNN
-291 NDKQEA
+291 TDKQGA
-297 AESSGNGQTDENSSG
+297 AEVSGNGQTDENSSG

-336 YKGDIKAAVV
+336 YKGDIRVAVV
-346 IQNKTLKAILV
+346 IQDKTLKAILV

-411 TTAGENTGDG
+411 TTAGENTGG
-421 NSDANNKNNSNSDNN
+421 SNSDSNNSNDNN
-436 NGNDNSSNNADDSN
+436 SN

-457 AVLSKLVQSQASLDG
+457 AVLLKLVQSQASLDG

-529 DGVYEVSTLC
+529 DGTYDVSTLC

-571 DGDSQNASYIKKAAD
+571 DGDSQNVSYIKKAVD

-592 GLVSVLTSQANADSI
+592 GMVSVLTSQTNADSI
-607 DFSSIDTVSRAT
+607 DFSSIDTVSHAT

>member
-1 MKFKEILEKIKVYAP
+1 MKFKEVLEKIKVYAP
-16 LGVSLVVAA
+16 LGVSLVIAA

-32 GYQAKASEPSK
+32 GYQTKASEPSK
-43 DKKQQVSESVTDAET
+43 DKKQQVSERMTDA
-58 ETETENAAEDTQTHA
+58 ETENAAEDTQTA
-73 GSFELADGVYKGSA
+73 TGSFELADGVYKGSA

-169 KSKQESTS
+169 KSKQGSTS

-278 SQAAVSENTADNN
+278 SQAAVSDNTVGNN
-291 NDKQEA
+291 TDKQGA
-297 AESSGNGQTDENSSG
+297 AEASGNGQTDENSSG
-312 SASEQGTEGTLP
+312 SASEKGTEGTLP

-336 YKGDIKAAVV
+336 YKGDIRVAVV
-346 IQNKTLKAILV
+346 IQDKTLKAILV

-411 TTAGENTGDG
+411 TTAGENTGG
-421 NSDANNKNNSNSDNN
+421 SNSDSNNSNDNN
-436 NGNDNSSNNADDSN
+436 SN

-457 AVLSKLVQSQASLDG
+457 AVLLKLVQSQASLDG

-529 DGVYEVSTLC
+529 DGTYDVSTLC

-571 DGDSQNASYIKKAAD
+571 DGDSQNVSYIKKAVD
-586 GTKNQP
+586 GTKNQA
-592 GLVSVLTSQANADSI
+592 GMVSVLTSQTNADSI
-607 DFSSIDTVSRAT
+607 DFSSIDTVSHAT

>member
-1 MKFKEILEKIKVYAP
+1 MKFKEVLEKIKVYAP
-16 LGVSLVVAA
+16 LGVSLVIAA

-32 GYQAKASEPSK
+32 GYQTKASEPSK
-43 DKKQQVSESVTDAET
+43 DKKHQVSERVTD
-58 ETETENAAEDTQTHA
+58 TETENAAEDTQTA
-73 GSFELADGVYKGSA
+73 TGSFELADGVYKGSA
-87 TGFSGPVTVAVTIMD
+87 TGFSGHVTVAVTIMD

-120 NRAKGVIDR
+120 NRAKAVIDR

-145 YSSNGIIGA
+145 YSSNGIIAA

-169 KSKQESTS
+169 KSKQKSTS

-240 SASSLLDTIVEKQST
+240 IASSLLDTIVEKQST

-278 SQAAVSENTADNN
+278 SQAAVSDNTTGNN
-291 NDKQEA
+291 TDKQGA
-297 AESSGNGQTDENSSG
+297 AEVSGNGQTDENSSG

-336 YKGDIKAAVV
+336 YKGDIRVAVV
-346 IQNKTLKAILV
+346 IQDKTLKAILV

-411 TTAGENTGDG
+411 TTAGENTGG
-421 NSDANNKNNSNSDNN
+421 SNSDSNNSNDNN
-436 NGNDNSSNNADDSN
+436 SN

-457 AVLSKLVQSQASLDG
+457 AVLLKLVQSQASLDG

-529 DGVYEVSTLC
+529 DGTYDVSTLC

-571 DGDSQNASYIKKAAD
+571 DGDSQNVSYIKKAVE

-592 GLVSVLTSQANADSI
+592 GMVSVLTSQTNADSI
-607 DFSSIDTVSRAT
+607 DFSSIDTVSHAT

>member
-1 MKFKEILEKIKVYAP
+1 MKFKEVLEKIKVYAP
-16 LGVSLVVAA
+16 LGVSLVIAA

-32 GYQAKASEPSK
+32 GYQTKASEPSK
-43 DKKQQVSESVTDAET
+43 DKKHQVSERVTD
-58 ETETENAAEDTQTHA
+58 TETENAAEDTQTA
-73 GSFELADGVYKGSA
+73 TGSFELADGVYKGSA

-145 YSSNGIIGA
+145 YSSNGIIAA

-169 KSKQESTS
+169 KSKQKSTS

-278 SQAAVSENTADNN
+278 SQAAVSDKTTGNNT
-291 NDKQEA
+291 DKQGA
-297 AESSGNGQTDENSSG
+297 AEASGNGQTDKNSSG
-312 SASEQGTEGTLP
+312 SASEKGTEGTLP

-336 YKGDIKAAVV
+336 YKGDIRVAVV
-346 IQNKTLKAILV
+346 IQDKTLKAILV

-411 TTAGENTGDG
+411 TTAGENTGG
-421 NSDANNKNNSNSDNN
+421 SNSDSNNSNDNN
-436 NGNDNSSNNADDSN
+436 SN

-457 AVLSKLVQSQASLDG
+457 AVLLKLVQSQASLDG

-529 DGVYEVSTLC
+529 DGTYDVSTLC

-571 DGDSQNASYIKKAAD
+571 DGDSQNVSYIKKAAD

-592 GLVSVLTSQANADSI
+592 GMVSVLTSQTNADSI
-607 DFSSIDTVSRAT
+607 DFSSIDTVSHAT

>member
-1 MKFKEILEKIKVYAP
+1 MKFKEVLEKIKVYAP
-16 LGVSLVVAA
+16 LGVSLVIAA

-32 GYQAKASEPSK
+32 GYQTKASEPSK
-43 DKKQQVSESVTDAET
+43 DKKHQVSERVTD
-58 ETETENAAEDTQTHA
+58 TETENAAEDTQTA
-73 GSFELADGVYKGSA
+73 TGSFELADGVYKGSA

-120 NRAKGVIDR
+120 NRAKAVIDR

-278 SQAAVSENTADNN
+278 SQAAVSDKTTGNNT
-291 NDKQEA
+291 DKQGA
-297 AESSGNGQTDENSSG
+297 AEASGNGQTDENSSG

-336 YKGDIKAAVV
+336 YKGDIRVAVV
-346 IQNKTLKAILV
+346 IQDKTLKAILV

-411 TTAGENTGDG
+411 TTAGENTGG
-421 NSDANNKNNSNSDNN
+421 SNSDSNNSNDNN
-436 NGNDNSSNNADDSN
+436 SN

-457 AVLSKLVQSQASLDG
+457 AVLLKLVQSQASLDG

-504 SCAQEKLQAAINA
+504 SCAQEKFQAAINA

-529 DGVYEVSTLC
+529 DGTYDVSTLC

-571 DGDSQNASYIKKAAD
+571 DGDSQNVSYIKKAVD
-586 GTKNQP
+586 GTKNQA
-592 GLVSVLTSQANADSI
+592 GMVSVLTSQTNADSI
-607 DFSSIDTVSRAT
+607 DFSSIDTVSHAT